1 MKRRLATAVFIFGTS
16 VIVFAVLVLFSSRQ
30 TRLVESSL
38 AAAEMTPRVATAEPS
53 ASLPKLSFNDH
64 IQPIL
69 SEHCFHCHGPD
80 SDSRKGE
87 LRLDRPEFA
96 FATRKEGGVAIAR
109 GDPARSLLIDRVT
122 AIDPSKIMPPPEAH
136 KPLKA
141 GQVEMLRRWIEEGAE
156 YQEHWAFVKPVRESL
171 PEVKNTA
178 WARSSIDRFVL
189 AKLEALGFSGSSAA
203 AKHALLRRVT
213 FDLTGLPPAA
223 AEIGDFVA
231 DSSAGAYERVVDRLL
246 ASPRY
251 GEHRARYWLD
261 AVRYGDTNGEHA
273 DNLRTSWPYR
283 DYVINAFN
291 ENKPFDQFVI
301 EQLAG
306 DLLPPTRV
314 DQLVATQF
322 NRLHTTTNE
331 GGSVVEEIY
340 LHKLKDRT
348 QTTSSVFLGLTIGCA
363 ACHDHKFDP
372 IPQDDFYK
380 FAAFFN
386 NMPDSVYDGNQ
397 AVTYPTINVPSPEK
411 RAEAD
416 RVLSAK
422 AALETQLLERTNR
435 STELIAAW
443 IASGASINVNA
454 VSPDKLQARFRFD
467 EAEGKVVRN
476 TAPGAEPVAGSAKSS
491 KGTTSK

>member
-1 MKRRLATAVFIFGTS
+1 
-16 VIVFAVLVLFSSRQ
+16 
-30 TRLVESSL
+30 
-38 AAAEMTPRVATAEPS
+38 
-53 ASLPKLSFNDH
+53 
-64 IQPIL
+64 
-69 SEHCFHCHGPD
+69 
-80 SDSRKGE
+80 
-87 LRLDRPEFA
+87 
-96 FATRKEGGVAIAR
+96 
-109 GDPARSLLIDRVT
+109 
-122 AIDPSKIMPPPEAH
+122 MPPPEAH

-171 PEVKNTA
+171 PEVRNTA
-178 WARSSIDRFVL
+178 WGHNSIDRFVL
-189 AKLEALGFSGSSAA
+189 AKLEALGFSGSSPAD
-203 AKHALLRRVT
+203 KHALLRRVT
-213 FDLTGLPPAA
+213 FDLTGLPPTA

-397 AVTYPTINVPSPEK
+397 AVTFPTVNVPLPEN

-422 AALETQLLERTNR
+422 AALEIQLLERTSR

-443 IASGASINVNA
+443 IASGASSNVSA

-467 EAEGKVVRN
+467 EADGKVVRN
-476 TAPGAEPVAGSAKSS
+476 TAPGAEPVEYTLGGDDQTWGGSTRPLKFWTGLRFGVQTALKADALGGFDREDAFTVGGWFLPRERSGTTTGAFVSRMSGGDAKRGWDLFWQNAPTRRPAAAASKKAKSGCVQAGCGEERNRRS
-491 KGTTSK
+491 AAGGRR